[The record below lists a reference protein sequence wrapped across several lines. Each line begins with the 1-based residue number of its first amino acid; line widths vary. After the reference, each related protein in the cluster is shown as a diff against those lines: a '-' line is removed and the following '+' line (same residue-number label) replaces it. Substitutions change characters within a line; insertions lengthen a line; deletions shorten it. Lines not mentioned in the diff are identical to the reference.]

1 MRDYKRMQILRE
13 QTIQP
18 LTRFSIARTKQIWV
32 KTKVKIRIKCTRIKI
47 TILIKK
53 KRLSNRSI
61 YWMKFSVINQLYL
74 SSSKQTC
81 FTKKP
86 LSLTTTISSSNFSTA
101 HPTSLQARLQVA
113 KHLTKNLDC
122 SITTKFQN
130 SSPNIKN
137 SLTSSISS
145 KIPKFSSGHNQIP
158 LLMSY
163 KTQTCR
169 TIALEFKT
177 KPITSVNAHKET
189 FSRQDNQIYSM
200 THSSN

>member
-1 MRDYKRMQILRE
+1 MRDYKKMLILRE

-32 KTKVKIRIKCTRIKI
+32 RTKVKIRIKCSRIKI

-61 YWMKFSVINQLYL
+61 YWMRSLAIKQLDL
-74 SSSKQTC
+74 SSSNLTC
-81 FTKKP
+81 FSKKH
-86 LSLTTTISSSNFSTA
+86 LSLTTTISSINFSTA
-101 HPTSLQARLQVA
+101 HPTSLQARLQVG

-130 SSPNIKN
+130 SSPNISN
-137 SLTSSISS
+137 LQTSSISS
-145 KIPKFSSGHNQIP
+145 KLPKFSSGRNQTL
-158 LLMSY
+158 LLMYY

-177 KPITSVNAHKET
+177 KSLTSVNAHKET
-189 FSRQDNQIYSM
+189 FSRQDNQIYSKI
-200 THSSN
+200 HSSN